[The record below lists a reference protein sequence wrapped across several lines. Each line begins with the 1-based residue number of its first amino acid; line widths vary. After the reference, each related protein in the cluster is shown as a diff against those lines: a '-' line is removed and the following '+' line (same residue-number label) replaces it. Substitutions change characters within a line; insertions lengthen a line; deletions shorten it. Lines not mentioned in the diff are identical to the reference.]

1 MNKENE
7 REAEWGEI
15 NRKKKE
21 GSGEEPFSPK
31 TTLQEEEILNK
42 KETEKKLKD
51 LELILISM
59 RKEIGALGVVLAQHQ
74 KYFELLQKLIEQQK
88 IEVVKN

>member
-1 MNKENE
+1 MNKESD
-7 REAEWGEI
+7 REAERAEI

-21 GSGEEPFSPK
+21 GSGEEISPK
-31 TTLQEEEILNK
+31 TTLQEEEILDK

-74 KYFELLQKLIEQQK
+74 KYFELLQQLSEQQK